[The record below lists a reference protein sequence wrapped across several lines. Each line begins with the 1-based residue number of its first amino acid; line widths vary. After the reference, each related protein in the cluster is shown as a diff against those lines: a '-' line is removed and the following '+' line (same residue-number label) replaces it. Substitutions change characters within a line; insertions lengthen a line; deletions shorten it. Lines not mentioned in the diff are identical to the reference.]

1 MINLAK
7 KITMLSLKTQT
18 AFTLLEVLVA
28 LSILAVG
35 LTAAIV
41 SSIEITRNSAY
52 LQDKTFA
59 HWIAENI
66 LAERQLVHITNS
78 AQQPSTS
85 GTVTFAKQSW
95 EWTLI
100 ANPNPQ
106 LNSQQLTVQ
115 VTRQQQ
121 LYATLS
127 SDEPLPSEQKA

>member
-1 MINLAK
+1 MTKLAK
-7 KITMLSLKTQT
+7 MIKMPNQKTQY

-66 LAERQLVHITNS
+66 LAERQLVQITNS
-78 AQQPSTS
+78 AQQPPTS
-85 GTVTFAKQSW
+85 GTLTFAKQSW
-95 EWTLI
+95 DWTLI
-100 ANPNPQ
+100 LNPSPQ
-106 LNSQQLTVQ
+106 LNSQQITVQ
-115 VTRQQQ
+115 VTRRQQR
-121 LYATLS
+121 YATLS
-127 SDEPLPSEQKA
+127 SYEPLPTEKTS